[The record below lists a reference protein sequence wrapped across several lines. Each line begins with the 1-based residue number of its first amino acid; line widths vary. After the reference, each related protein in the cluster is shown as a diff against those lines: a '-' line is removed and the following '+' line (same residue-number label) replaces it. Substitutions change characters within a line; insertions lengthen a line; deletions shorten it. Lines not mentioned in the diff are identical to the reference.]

1 MAPQRC
7 PNPNPQKL
15 WMLHGEREIK
25 VEIGIKI
32 ANQLMQEIIL
42 DYAGGFSV
50 IQRVIEEEGD
60 RKNRT
65 RGMAA

>member
-1 MAPQRC
+1 
-7 PNPNPQKL
+7 
-15 WMLHGEREIK
+15 MLHGEREIK

-65 RGMAA
+65 REMAA